1 MPKFPQYVTVLVW
14 RSFRKCIKESEV
26 LFGGWASFSYRSQES
41 PIGHG
46 IRDPLLMQLVHVQIV
61 WLPPC
66 KGSCKRV
73 WCSATFECVISAFT
87 DGCLAEEQREF
98 YLTGF
103 VLVDFWIQ
111 KWSYL
116 VSYET
121 QAGGVVH
128 HDWPFFMALPHP
140 LYSLSWLGMQIEQ
153 VDVYFSEN
161 NPSPL
166 SRSSSWKNSLPLPEG
181 KVNQLPWAHVTN
193 AGLICPV
200 CALSSAVSAAPEST
214 CIAPSLCER
223 TQWK

>member
-1 MPKFPQYVTVLVW
+1 VL
-14 RSFRKCIKESEV
+14 S
-26 LFGGWASFSYRSQES
+26 
-41 PIGHG
+41 
-46 IRDPLLMQLVHVQIV
+46 VHFI
-61 WLPPC
+61 
-66 KGSCKRV
+66 
-73 WCSATFECVISAFT
+73 

-103 VLVDFWIQ
+103 VLVEFWIQ

-128 HDWPFFMALPHP
+128 HDWPFFVALPHL

-166 SRSSSWKNSLPLPEG
+166 SRSSSWKNSLPLFEG
-181 KVNQLPWAHVTN
+181 QGEPCALGTCDKCRAYMPWERCMRSLFCCQRNAWKYRPRTITMPADAVKVNLVRTN
-193 AGLICPV
+193 IC
-200 CALSSAVSAAPEST
+200 
-214 CIAPSLCER
+214 
-223 TQWK
+223 K